1 MTSPSAPER
10 VSQRLKEQ
18 FAPAYLTVTSI
29 VQAVALTALV
39 VRVEDLYPEFGVA
52 DWVLALATFLVMVD
66 IWHEYL
72 MTVLAYVWAPT
83 LLDTLIPFGFLAA
96 ELFLAHFVNDLRPWL
111 LCYGLVAL
119 IGLGAWL
126 QGQLRARGLASENRE
141 IHAVLAGPY
150 RYRGMLAAAA
160 ALLSLA
166 GFGLY
171 TLLGLDGAQL
181 AVALI
186 ALAGIIAIIASSI
199 PMWNRILRFAH
210 GEPVAPARHP
220 GSGDGR
226 EGQRLRRGGD
236 RGRGWRHG
244 RSGAR

>member
-1 MTSPSAPER
+1 
-10 VSQRLKEQ
+10 
-18 FAPAYLTVTSI
+18 
-29 VQAVALTALV
+29 
-39 VRVEDLYPEFGVA
+39 
-52 DWVLALATFLVMVD
+52 
-66 IWHEYL
+66 
-72 MTVLAYVWAPT
+72 
-83 LLDTLIPFGFLAA
+83 
-96 ELFLAHFVNDLRPWL
+96 
-111 LCYGLVAL
+111 
-119 IGLGAWL
+119 
-126 QGQLRARGLASENRE
+126 
-141 IHAVLAGPY
+141 
-150 RYRGMLAAAA
+150 MLAAAA